1 MPFSRNLNVKQIYQV
16 NLSQQAQ
23 DDLERIFYYIANDN
37 INNAANFILQLE
49 KKIYSLE
56 SFPDRHPLI
65 PENEFFDT
73 NYRHLI
79 FKKYRI
85 GYRIAEK
92 SVFILRIFHGAKLL
106 NL

>member
-1 MPFSRNLNVKQIYQV
+1 MKKRFRV

-23 DDLERIFYYIANDN
+23 NDLEQIFYYIADDN
-37 INNAANFILQLE
+37 INNATNFILQLE

-56 SFPDRHPLI
+56 NFPQRHPLI

-79 FKKYRI
+79 FKKYRVV
-85 GYRIAEK
+85 YRIAEK

-106 NL
+106 DL

>member
-1 MPFSRNLNVKQIYQV
+1 MKKRFRV

-23 DDLERIFYYIANDN
+23 NDLEQIFYYIADDN
-37 INNAANFILQLE
+37 INNATNFILQLE

-56 SFPDRHPLI
+56 NFPERHPLI
-65 PENEFFDT
+65 PENEFFGT

-79 FKKYRI
+79 FKKYRVV
-85 GYRIAEK
+85 YRIAEK

-106 NL
+106 DL

>member
-1 MPFSRNLNVKQIYQV
+1 VRKKYQV

-23 DDLERIFYYIANDN
+23 NDLEHIFYYIADDN
-37 INNAANFILQLE
+37 INNAANFVLQLE

-56 SFPDRHPLI
+56 DFPDRHPLI
-65 PENEFFDT
+65 PENEFFGTD
-73 NYRHLI
+73 YRHLI
-79 FKKYRI
+79 YKKHRIVYRI
-85 GYRIAEK
+85 LNK

>member
-1 MPFSRNLNVKQIYQV
+1 VKKTYQV

-23 DDLERIFYYIANDN
+23 ADLEQIFYYIANDN
-37 INNAANFILQLE
+37 INNTANFILQLE

-56 SFPDRHPLI
+56 NFPDRHPLI

-85 GYRIAEK
+85 VYRITEK
-92 SVFILRIFHGAKLL
+92 SVYILRIFHGAKLL

>member
-1 MPFSRNLNVKQIYQV
+1 MKKKYQV

-23 DDLERIFYYIANDN
+23 DDLERIFYYIADDN
-37 INNAANFILQLE
+37 SNNAANFILQLE

-56 SFPDRHPLI
+56 NFPDRHPLI

-85 GYRIAEK
+85 VYRIAEK